1 LPGAVRITEI
11 DRQPREDLQV
21 RMPRHLRTLIPGK
34 RSAKMAREFGDASGN
49 RIANRLGTMSGEREG
64 PFF

>member
-1 LPGAVRITEI
+1 
-11 DRQPREDLQV
+11 
-21 RMPRHLRTLIPGK
+21 
-34 RSAKMAREFGDASGN
+34 MAREFGDASGN